1 MWLVGPERAS
11 FPAVASLPP
20 LPSASCWYA
29 AVPRAGCIV
38 ENACSQLARRASDVG
53 STQPAM
59 VMLASRNGQ
68 RPSRG
73 NASHAALPEGREALG
88 TSAAP
93 EGLGTS
99 LASSGVG
106 FRHGDA
112 VSAGWQHRGHGG
124 GVAGDSS
131 VEGAV
136 HHSLCAPRNA
146 SSFTEDGGGGG
157 GGVGPCFLGTL
168 QLLPCTDMGVEDG
181 GADVGQLRPSTSQLL
196 PSAPSVGPFRGGADG
211 NPLAQPGRGPPPWGP
226 GLGRS
231 GQYNTLSGRY
241 NMIGK
246 EYALAGSSVGGM
258 TSSSSSSFLFSPS
271 MAAGPRPAR
280 AGSRGQG
287 VSALRAARLPG
298 GPLGTLSLAGNR
310 ASHSNRVHTLPP
322 LRAHGSV
329 SAQSLRPGAGGLLLL
344 PFGPPP
350 SRPMHPGRPRPGMP
364 RARRDAWV
372 PAAVG
377 AGDSGRVGASLG
389 GSSSISSTSSSS
401 SATSGGDIH
410 SVDGGSATPSVA
422 AATPLEARPAFLP
435 LALIFF
441 CATFNYTILR
451 DTKDALVITA
461 PGGGVEQI
469 PFLTTYFVLP
479 TSVSCLSSSTGGC
492 ASCCHLAPCSTRRC
506 SPSLRSSHSSASCC
520 TPTSRCCTGRTW
532 PTSCLR
538 CSPSPSRGWSPY
550 SATGRSPFFTWS
562 LSCGEASSSPSCSGG
577 WRTMCAPSPRPR
589 RCTPCWESPPTW
601 RSSLQDS
608 SSSASPACASRGG
621 DRLVA
626 HGAAAGH
633 RSGSSRGRHH
643 VLDAPQ
649 AAAVRQGG
657 RCSWQAQGGV
667 PPKRRPKISLAESVR
682 ILLQSPRLR
691 NLTMVVVG
699 YGISTS
705 LFDVSWKNQLR
716 QLYTSPQAYGSV
728 LAEVSTATGILTI
741 CFMLLSRY
749 VFAFFGWGVAA
760 ATTPTLM
767 LATGAIFFLLSIAA
781 PASGGLAISTAVAA
795 GSVQQ
800 VVAKAAK
807 YSLFD
812 PAKEMVFIPMNREE
826 KTQGKAAVDLVGSQL
841 GKSGGSWITQALLLG
856 FGSLTVSLPI
866 LAVLY
871 GVVIVLWLSS
881 AKQLTVLMRQHT
893 EASQGTHPLPQGPA
907 GSPEAAKVKVS

>member
-1 MWLVGPERAS
+1 MVRGSAEVPGVTACRTSFPLRPLVHRERAS

-146 SSFTEDGGGGG
+146 SSFTEDGGGR

-479 TSVSCLSSSTGGC
+479 TSVLFVVFYGRLCQLLPPGTVFYAALLPFLAFFAFFGLSLL
-492 ASCCHLAPCSTRRC
+492 HRPDLADKLLAVLPK
-506 SPSLRSSHSSASCC
+506 SLAGMVSIFRNW
-520 TPTSRCCTGRTW
+520 T
-532 PTSCLR
+532 L
-538 CSPSPSRGWSPY
+538 
-550 SATGRSPFFTWS
+550 S
-562 LSCGEASSSPSCSGG
+562 LFYV
-577 WRTMCAPSPRPR
+577 
-589 RCTPCWESPPTW
+589 
-601 RSSLQDS
+601 DS

-716 QLYTSPQAYGSV
+716 QLYTSPQLPV
-728 LAEVSTATGILTI
+728 L
-741 CFMLLSRY
+741 
-749 VFAFFGWGVAA
+749 
-760 ATTPTLM
+760 
-767 LATGAIFFLLSIAA
+767 IA
-781 PASGGLAISTAVAA
+781 LAA
-795 GSVQQ
+795 GTG
-800 VVAKAAK
+800 
-807 YSLFD
+807 
-812 PAKEMVFIPMNREE
+812 R
-826 KTQGKAAVDLVGSQL
+826 AVGARRPS
-841 GKSGGSWITQALLLG
+841 
-856 FGSLTVSLPI
+856 
-866 LAVLY
+866 
-871 GVVIVLWLSS
+871 
-881 AKQLTVLMRQHT
+881 H
-893 EASQGTHPLPQGPA
+893 
-907 GSPEAAKVKVS
+907 